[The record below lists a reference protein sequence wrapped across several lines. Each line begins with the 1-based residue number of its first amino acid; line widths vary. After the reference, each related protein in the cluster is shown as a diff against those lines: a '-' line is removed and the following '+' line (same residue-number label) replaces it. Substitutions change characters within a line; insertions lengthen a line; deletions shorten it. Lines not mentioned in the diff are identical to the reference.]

1 MEMEFLLKLRSLL
14 TVNGNRKRKTPVYSW
29 RALQT
34 EGRSVRARV
43 AHENL
48 RGSASVRHE
57 KQEFFRKFS
66 PLSSS
71 MLPVSETPAQKGNQ
85 SKPFFLDPTGAEAY
99 YWHGLVSLAFVYFA
113 WTIAV
118 RFSFPGVLRWAP
130 WPLLDA
136 VFNVVYL
143 LDVAAQMRTSFLCEG
158 ILQEDPQKLCEHYMR
173 TWTFNLDAL
182 AALPL
187 DWLFIITTWQ
197 QPPATFHVFK
207 LLKVYRLFKFS
218 ERTESHSQYPNACRV
233 LFLLHNLG
241 VLIHWNACAYFL
253 LSNWIGLGSD
263 EWVYPAVAGSSN
275 VSDWGR
281 LSRQYVYCFYWST
294 LTLTTIGELPKP
306 ETNLEYVPVALGV
319 CHKHGAADLHRWLQ
333 NHSTLN

>member
-1 MEMEFLLKLRSLL
+1 MEMTFLLKLWSLL
-14 TVNGNRKRKTPVYSW
+14 TVDGKLGQRQRKSCLC
-29 RALQT
+29 AAMQT
-34 EGRSVRARV
+34 DVQSVGSRPKP
-43 AHENL
+43 NL
-48 RGSASVRHE
+48 RRRGSALVRHE
-57 KQEFFRKFS
+57 KREFFRKFS

-71 MLPVSETPAQKGNQ
+71 AMLLGSEVPPRSGDQ
-85 SKPFFLDPTGAEAY
+85 SKPFLLDPTGSKAY

-136 VFNVVYL
+136 LFNVVYL

-158 ILQEDPQKLCEHYMR
+158 ILQEDLWKLYEHYTR

-187 DWLFIITTWQ
+187 DWLYTCVTWQ
-197 QPPATFHVFK
+197 QPPAALHVFK
-207 LLKVYRLFKFS
+207 LLKVYRLFEFS
-218 ERTESHSQYPNACRV
+218 ERTESHSHYPNACRV

-263 EWVYPAVAGSSN
+263 EWVYPAVAGHVNASE
-275 VSDWGR
+275 WGR

-306 ETNLEYVPVALGV
+306 ETNLEYVPVVL
-319 CHKHGAADLHRWLQ
+319 
-333 NHSTLN
+333 